1 MAQSAINK
9 STLMV
14 TSQSLLD
21 PAPDHFHLDLDSV
34 FLSNSSLHAKLD
46 AFEADLCL
54 EDSDIPFAQL
64 SIPPIDAANG
74 THESVSQEVQIKN
87 KDQFYAYA
95 QTQLLSEE
103 YNVYL
108 KGKGGLKYG
117 KLQKTTVKYNDKIT
131 LKGRLFSP
139 RPFLCLPLL
148 TDVISRSQWSQ
159 RFQRNGL

>member
-1 MAQSAINK
+1 
-9 STLMV
+9 MV